1 MCIKGEDFFRDA
13 TFSFGFLG
21 SSCLGKAPKHPEERT
36 FLEKKKSAFPL
47 SGENQPFCPG
57 LSRDLPQNRQV

>member
-21 SSCLGKAPKHPEERT
+21 NSCLGKAPKHPEERT
-36 FLEKKKSAFPL
+36 FLEKKKKVHFH
-47 SGENQPFCPG
+47 
-57 LSRDLPQNRQV
+57 

>member
-36 FLEKKKSAFPL
+36 FLEKKKVHFH
-47 SGENQPFCPG
+47 
-57 LSRDLPQNRQV
+57 